1 MQSNNAK
8 LSFFGQL
15 GSCGA
20 RRVFLGFAAAD
31 DLYRASFSDTLDE
44 ISGKGY
50 QRRFNQAHS
59 KEFSNYIHT
68 EGATTIPLTFNLR
81 PEKGWSVKEDAAGKN
96 TELEIDLSSGS
107 VMSQVDCQHR
117 LGNLSQSKV
126 NLPFMCFLG
135 LTVEEEIEI
144 FRTINGKAKGL
155 SGSLID
161 YTEAQLIGENLR
173 QINPSLFIALYLHEE
188 NSSPWF
194 RKLDLGGERTIGL
207 MRIASLRTMQNAMKK
222 FFHA

>member
-68 EGATTIPLTFNLR
+68 EGATTIPLTFILR
-81 PEKGWSVKEDAAGKN
+81 PEKGWSVKEEVAGKN

-126 NLPFMCFLG
+126 TLPFMCFLG

-173 QINPSLFIALYLHEE
+173 QLSISSLRYIFTRKILRHGFE
-188 NSSPWF
+188 NS
-194 RKLDLGGERTIGL
+194 I
-207 MRIASLRTMQNAMKK
+207 
-222 FFHA
+222 